1 MHLSQH
7 YISTMHS
14 QEERYGNPSRSPT
27 HNTARS
33 SASDRDRFGF
43 QIKRPSR
50 PFLWQLICRRSP
62 CMQKYREIGLALDCL
77 GRCKC
82 PATFLFLEVDGNT
95 DETVWSKSRTD
106 LLWSRPDPHKRL
118 KKFLSPAF
126 TIAYVD
132 GLEFL
137 FSKCVGDLINRYVDL
152 LSCPSPKGEKAPVV
166 TDLMEDLHSLA
177 LDM

>member
-1 MHLSQH
+1 
-7 YISTMHS
+7 
-14 QEERYGNPSRSPT
+14 
-27 HNTARS
+27 
-33 SASDRDRFGF
+33 
-43 QIKRPSR
+43 
-50 PFLWQLICRRSP
+50 
-62 CMQKYREIGLALDCL
+62 MQKYREIGPVLDYL
-77 GRCKC
+77 GRCKR
-82 PATFLFLEVDGNT
+82 PTPFPFLGTDNNT
-95 DETVWSKSRTD
+95 DKTVGSKSRTD
-106 LLWSRPDPHKRL
+106 LLQSRPDPHKRL

-152 LSCPSPKGEKAPVV
+152 MSCPSPKGEKAPVV